1 MGRKSKVIHLT
12 DDQRAELEKG
22 FKYAKSRNF
31 SQRCHFVLLKSQG
44 KTSEEIAELFGI
56 SIQPINRWCNRYL
69 QSGISGLL
77 TKKGQGRK
85 PILNKQTDEAIIKT
99 QIQKERQ
106 KLQNAKQIIEQE
118 LDKSFSLKTLQRFLK
133 TLAADGNGSA

>member
-1 MGRKSKVIHLT
+1 MGRKSKIIHLT

-22 FKYAKSRNF
+22 FKYSKSRNF
-31 SQRCHFVLLKSQG
+31 SKRCHFVLLKSQG
-44 KTSEEIAELFGI
+44 KTSEEIADFFGI
-56 SIQPINRWCNRYL
+56 SIQPVNRWCNRYL
-69 QSGISGLL
+69 KSGISGLL

-85 PILNKQTDEAIIKT
+85 PILNKQTDKAIIKT
-99 QIQKERQ
+99 QVQKERQ

-118 LDKSFSLKTLQRFLK
+118 LDKSFSIKTLQRFLK